1 VVFEMV
7 YTIGISSGIFGAV
20 RGAEPRERMESAGI
34 SRKIHYSLYKGVMFN
49 QVDLESITEFLEPK
63 LKEHVDAMKR
73 LGVTFGFHGETA
85 AFGGREAIYLDS
97 AIEDEYKRSHE
108 RVIISL
114 EHSGKLGAKYY
125 LLHSSETNPF
135 IKLRFTLQPFM
146 LVDVFGRPFDQFLRE
161 NLNLLDWVIKQD
173 FIRGVIGY
181 YFDRLA
187 TSYVDEIRRK
197 EKREPT
203 EEEINE
209 KMRDTLCEILRSNQE
224 TYGAER
230 VAYYIVAKWM
240 EMQKDPLWVKICS
253 KNVEEY
259 EKRTGDKI
267 GDVSMDNPKFRDKEN
282 FQLWVPAVS
291 AKYIWGH
298 LNPLSGNG
306 FENPKEIL
314 EKYKIYLSFETPMAP
329 VGFEK
334 LVRLARPL
342 HIHFLAEEC
351 SSEYVCT
358 AWDFEHILS
367 AYIEPDKEIDALP
380 KNAGERI
387 KIFHLGWPSPLTPA
401 HIPIPLGSDQQ
412 MTIYEW
418 LFKLRKKGFKDGFL
432 IFERGGGKDPV
443 QHSIVV
449 LRLIVKY
456 LEKDIHPEK
465 LPDEFFGISPQL
477 PASEKRQWVEIF
489 HHAMDPLK
497 GMLKIPEEQWTFLGT
512 AAKEEGKR
520 PEEWKKEEYR

>member
-1 VVFEMV
+1 MT

-20 RGAEPRERMESAGI
+20 RGAEPRERMEYLGI

-49 QVDLESITEFLEPK
+49 QIDIESITEFLEPK
-63 LKEHVDAMKR
+63 LKEHVDSMKK

-97 AIEDEYKRSHE
+97 TIEDEYKRSHE

-114 EHSGKLGAKYY
+114 KHSGELGATYY
-125 LLHSSETNPF
+125 LLHSSETFPF
-135 IKLRFTLQPFM
+135 IRLRFQLQPLM

-161 NLNLLDWVIKQD
+161 KPELLEWVVKQD
-173 FIRGVIGY
+173 FIVELLGWY
-181 YFDRLA
+181 YRNAKGEYL
-187 TSYVDEIRRK
+187 VEKVGRERK
-197 EKREPT
+197 PT
-203 EEEINE
+203 EEEENE
-209 KMRDTLCEILRSNQE
+209 AKKYAVCQVVRSNEE

-230 VAYYIVAKWM
+230 AAYFIVAKWM
-240 EMQKDPLWVKICS
+240 EMQKDPLWIKICG

-267 GDVSMDNPKFRDKEN
+267 GDMSMDNPKFREKEN
-282 FQLWVPAVS
+282 YQLWVPAVS

-298 LNPLSGNG
+298 LNPLPGN
-306 FENPKEIL
+306 EYEDPKKIL
-314 EKYKIYLSFETPMAP
+314 EKYKIYLPFETPMAP
-329 VGFEK
+329 PGFEK

-342 HIHFLAEEC
+342 HIHFLTEEC
-351 SSEYVCT
+351 NSKYICT

-387 KIFHLGWPSPLTPA
+387 KVFHLGWPSPLAPS
-401 HIPIPLGSDQQ
+401 HVPIPLGSEQQ
-412 MTIYEW
+412 LTIYEW

-443 QHSIVV
+443 QDTIVV
-449 LRLIVKY
+449 LRLIAKY
-456 LEKDIHPEK
+456 LEKDVPPKELPE
-465 LPDEFFGISPQL
+465 EFFGISPTL